1 MWLMNVYRGR
11 NGDYIL
17 VPHPKK
23 YSGSDAGLYLGV
35 VAGTSFG
42 AEICTGIALQLTEH
56 PCARLTPA
64 QFYYGR
70 QQEVAA
76 G

>member
-11 NGDYIL
+11 GGDYIL

-35 VAGTSFG
+35 VAGTSLG
-42 AEICTGIALQLTEH
+42 AEICTKIALQLTEH
-56 PCARLTPA
+56 PCARLTPT
-64 QFYYGR
+64 QFFYGQPR
-70 QQEVAA
+70 DMV

>member
-11 NGDYIL
+11 SGDYIL

-23 YSGSDAGLYLGV
+23 YSGSDAGLYLGM
-35 VAGTSFG
+35 VAGSAFD
-42 AEICTGIALQLTEH
+42 AEVCTEIALQLTEH
-56 PCARLTPA
+56 PFARLTPA
-64 QFYYGR
+64 QFYGAE
-70 QQEVAA
+70 QTVAT